1 MSFNSHDCETVSMK
15 EAQEQEKNNP
25 VTQIAAAASIAFVVL
40 AEGGQIDDVTAT
52 EHVEQFAPGPTRS
65 PTKRAISAATVPTC
79 TGATRT
85 TLRKPTGPP
94 AAAASLWSKIGDRR
108 RNGRNGPSR
117 SAPMTPITP
126 ARRCPITEALDVRRR
141 VERLGTWRLRLDGG
155 DGMTEGIIIAV
166 LSMVGTLAG
175 AYLANRKSSALI
187 AYRLDKLEEKVDKH
201 NSVIE
206 RTFKLE
212 EQAAL
217 IDERIKVAN
226 HRIEDLEKA
235 Q

>member
-1 MSFNSHDCETVSMK
+1 
-15 EAQEQEKNNP
+15 
-25 VTQIAAAASIAFVVL
+25 
-40 AEGGQIDDVTAT
+40 
-52 EHVEQFAPGPTRS
+52 
-65 PTKRAISAATVPTC
+65 
-79 TGATRT
+79 
-85 TLRKPTGPP
+85 
-94 AAAASLWSKIGDRR
+94 
-108 RNGRNGPSR
+108 
-117 SAPMTPITP
+117 
-126 ARRCPITEALDVRRR
+126 
-141 VERLGTWRLRLDGG
+141 
-155 DGMTEGIIIAV
+155 MTEGIIIAV

-175 AYLANRKSSALI
+175 VYLANRKSSALI

-217 IDERIKVAN
+217 VEERIKVAN